1 MNAENQGQ
9 EIRRGFH
16 TDLDELR
23 EDVQRLGHLATASVA
38 AGTNAFL
45 SADVTAAEAV
55 IEADKELDDLMIS
68 IEMRSCELLARQQ
81 PMAIDLRT
89 ILTILRTIHEL
100 ERCGDYMVNIAKATR
115 RMYPLQLPQNLRHLV
130 ERMRD
135 QATVQLETAVDAFV
149 DRDVA
154 KAHALEDMDDVMDD
168 LQKDLLKLVF
178 ESGESNDS
186 VQLGVQVALVG
197 RYFERVAD
205 HAVNVGERVQ
215 FMVNGFSPIE

>member
-1 MNAENQGQ
+1 MNDAQGQ

-16 TDLDELR
+16 TDLDDLR
-23 EDVQRLGHLATASVA
+23 DDVQRMGELASQSVI

-45 SADVTAAEAV
+45 SADVAAADAV
-55 IEADKELDDLMIS
+55 IEADKELDGLMLS

-115 RMYPLQLPQNLRHLV
+115 RMYPLQLPANLRHLI
-130 ERMRD
+130 EKMRD
-135 QATVQLETAVDAFV
+135 QAIVQLETALAAFV
-149 DRDVA
+149 ERDVA
-154 KAHALEDMDDVMDD
+154 KAHALQDMDDVMDD
-168 LQKDLLKLVF
+168 LQKDLLKEVF
-178 ESGESNDS
+178 ESGDPTDS
-186 VQLGVQVALVG
+186 MQLGVQVALVG

-215 FMVNGFSPIE
+215 FMVNGFSPIP

>member
-1 MNAENQGQ
+1 MSEENQGQ

-23 EDVQRLGHLATASVA
+23 EDVQRLGHLATESVA

-45 SADVTAAEAV
+45 SADVTAADAV
-55 IEADKELDDLMIS
+55 IEADKELDNLMIS
-68 IEMRSCELLARQQ
+68 IEMRACELLARQQ

-89 ILTILRTIHEL
+89 LLTILRTIHEL

-115 RMYPLQLPQNLRHLV
+115 RMYPLQLPQNLRHLI

-135 QATVQLETAVDAFV
+135 QATVQLETAVIAFV
-149 DRDVA
+149 ERDVA
-154 KAHALEDMDDVMDD
+154 RAHALQDMDDVMDD
-168 LQKDLLKLVF
+168 LQKDLLKEVF
-178 ESGESNDS
+178 ESGDPSDS
-186 VQLGVQVALVG
+186 MQLGVQVALVG

-215 FMVNGFSPIE
+215 FMVNGFSPIR